1 MLVRGALL
9 LVAAAAIVFGATRL
23 GDARACEHARQ
34 QGFAAALGKPVPGGP
49 DELAREVAGHCRGG
63 AALSATSAVLARR
76 GALAAAAGLAHEAI
90 RRDPRDYQGWV
101 ALAIVAQHEHRLAE
115 QRAAARHALALNP
128 RYGAAQQL
136 LSPVPGGG
144 AAGP

>member
-1 MLVRGALL
+1 VLVRGALL
-9 LVAAAAIVFGATRL
+9 LIAAAAIVFGATRL
-23 GDARACEHARQ
+23 GDASACEHARQ

-63 AALSATSAVLARR
+63 A
-76 GALAAAAGLAHEAI
+76 
-90 RRDPRDYQGWV
+90 DYQGWV
-101 ALAIVAQHEHRLAE
+101 ALAIVAQHEHHPVA
-115 QRAAARHALALNP
+115 QRAAARRALALNP

-136 LSPVPGGG
+136 LSPAPGGG